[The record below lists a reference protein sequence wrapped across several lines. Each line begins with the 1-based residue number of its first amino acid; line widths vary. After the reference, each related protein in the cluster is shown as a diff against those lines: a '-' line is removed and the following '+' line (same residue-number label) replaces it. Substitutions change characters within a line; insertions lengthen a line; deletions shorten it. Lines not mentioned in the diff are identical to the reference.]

1 MMWNRKRCD
10 LRSKKTGVK
19 EYATKILT
27 LSDNDSI
34 MKTQSNCKNFV
45 TISKWVK
52 K

>member
-1 MMWNRKRCD
+1 MFEKQI
-10 LRSKKTGVK
+10 GIK
-19 EYATKILT
+19 EYAIKILT

-34 MKTQSNCKNFV
+34 IKTQSNCKNFV